1 MAEQEKDRTEPA
13 TPFKLEEAKRRGQVA
28 KSLDF
33 ISLVM
38 LSAFLA
44 ALYAWADDLARFGLR
59 LSVGALESGA
69 ELAFTPPVAAA
80 WLGKI
85 SLATLALVAPFLA
98 AAVLA
103 AVVANLVQ
111 TGAVFSACP
120 LKPDFQRLN
129 PALGFKRLFSLKVL
143 VETGKTILK
152 LVLFAGVA
160 YLALRDRKS
169 TRLNSSHGSI
179 SYGGCGLK
187 KKNGP
192 TYVYTRSSETS
203 RSRVGRQHCSHA

>member
-13 TPFKLEEAKRRGQVA
+13 TPFKLEEAKHRGQVS

-59 LSVGALESGA
+59 LSVGALESGP

-103 AVVANLVQ
+103 AVVANVVQ
-111 TGAVFSACP
+111 TGAIFSAFPLAREERARPAPESRARFCP
-120 LKPDFQRLN
+120 ATR
-129 PALGFKRLFSLKVL
+129 RRR
-143 VETGKTILK
+143 
-152 LVLFAGVA
+152 GV
-160 YLALRDRKS
+160 
-169 TRLNSSHGSI
+169 
-179 SYGGCGLK
+179 
-187 KKNGP
+187 
-192 TYVYTRSSETS
+192 
-203 RSRVGRQHCSHA
+203 

>member
-13 TPFKLEEAKRRGQVA
+13 TPFKLEEAKHRGQVS

-80 WLGKI
+80 RSEEHTSELQ
-85 SLATLALVAPFLA
+85 SRRDLV
-98 AAVLA
+98 
-103 AVVANLVQ
+103 
-111 TGAVFSACP
+111 C
-120 LKPDFQRLN
+120 RL
-129 PALGFKRLFSLKVL
+129 LLEK
-143 VETGKTILK
+143 
-152 LVLFAGVA
+152 
-160 YLALRDRKS
+160 
-169 TRLNSSHGSI
+169 
-179 SYGGCGLK
+179 
-187 KKNGP
+187 
-192 TYVYTRSSETS
+192 
-203 RSRVGRQHCSHA
+203 